1 MLTSGD
7 TIMKFAMILATIGL
21 LFSFQC
27 QASVSIKDMS
37 IEEKVGQLLMVYFRG
52 NEANEEAKRL
62 IQDLYVGGIIYYS
75 WANELSSPGQ
85 VKMISKGLK
94 EFALE
99 TRLSLPL
106 FIAADQE
113 GGLVVR
119 VKGLTEF
126 PGNKALG
133 MTGDPQLAK
142 LSARIIG
149 KELRAIGINMNL
161 APVVDINNNPQN
173 PVIGIRS
180 FGDTANIVLA
190 FAEKAM
196 EGYKE
201 AGILCV
207 LKHFPGHGD
216 VATDSHEQL
225 PVINK
230 SLQELENNELI
241 PFSHLQAKADAMMTG
256 HLLVPALDPQYP
268 TTLSRKTLDFLRN
281 EIGFQGIIM
290 SDSLVMEG
298 ILNQCDSLEEASI
311 RAFNAGCDI
320 LLLGGRLLTGKY
332 SRELKFSDIQSIHQS
347 VVQAVKS
354 GRIEE
359 DRLNQSVERIL
370 ELKARIPSP
379 LEDSIAIN
387 DSQSQEIA
395 QKIAELSIRVTKNDL
410 QLDISKQKILLVAPQ
425 VVQENLS
432 KTSLPQLGKS
442 TLFFFFKGLNPT
454 EEETQLI
461 NTLGKKAD
469 MILFCSYN
477 AWKNDK
483 QAALIHSLSQ
493 QPLVLIAV
501 RDPLDAA
508 LFPNARLILTTF
520 SPSIPSLQAAYEKI
534 SR

>member
-1 MLTSGD
+1 
-7 TIMKFAMILATIGL
+7 MKIAIILASLSL
-21 LFSFQC
+21 LFALQC
-27 QASVSIKDMS
+27 QATVSIKEMT
-37 IEEKVGQLLMVYFRG
+37 IEEKVGQLLMVYFHG
-52 NEANEEAKRL
+52 NEANGEAKRL
-62 IQDLYVGGIIYYS
+62 IHDLHVGGIIYYS
-75 WANELSSPGQ
+75 WANELSSPEQ
-85 VKMISKGLK
+85 VQAISKGLQK
-94 EFALE
+94 FALE

-142 LSARIIG
+142 LSARMTG

-180 FGDTANIVLA
+180 FGDTASLVLA
-190 FAEKAM
+190 FAEQAM

-201 AGILCV
+201 AGILPV

-216 VATDSHEQL
+216 VAIDSHEHL

-241 PFSHLQAKADAMMTG
+241 PFSRLQAKADAIMTG
-256 HLLVPALDPQYP
+256 HLLVPALDSQYP
-268 TTLSRKTLDFLRN
+268 TTLSRKTLDLLRN
-281 EIGFQGIIM
+281 EIGFQGVIL

-332 SRELKFSDIQSIHQS
+332 RRELEFSDIQSIHQS
-347 VVQAVKS
+347 VVQAVQT

-359 DRLNQSVERIL
+359 DRLNKSLERIL

-379 LEDSIAIN
+379 TEESIAIN
-387 DSQSQEIA
+387 DPQSQEIA
-395 QKIAELSIRVTKNDL
+395 KKIAELSIRITKNDL
-410 QLDISKQKILLVAPQ
+410 LLDVSKQKILLVAPQ
-425 VVQENLS
+425 VIQENLS
-432 KTSLPQLGKS
+432 KTSLTQLGKS

-469 MILFCSYN
+469 VILFCSYN

-483 QAALIHSLSQ
+483 QAALIQSLSQ
-493 QPLVLIAV
+493 QPLILIAV

-508 LFPNARLILTTF
+508 LFPNACLILTTF
-520 SPSIPSLQAAYEKI
+520 SPSAPSLQAAYEKI